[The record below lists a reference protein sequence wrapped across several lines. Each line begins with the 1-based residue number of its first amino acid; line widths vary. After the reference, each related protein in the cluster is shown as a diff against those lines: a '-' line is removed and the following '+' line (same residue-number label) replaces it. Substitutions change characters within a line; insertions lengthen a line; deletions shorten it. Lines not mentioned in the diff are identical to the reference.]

1 MLACSGGGGRKYC
14 VSERLQEV
22 PKFKV
27 EEVDY
32 DCTDG
37 GDIHS
42 TSEEDS
48 PIMWIIT
55 EDNE

>member
-1 MLACSGGGGRKYC
+1 M
-14 VSERLQEV
+14 SERLQDI
-22 PKFKV
+22 PKLVV

-42 TSEEDS
+42 TSEDDS
-48 PIMWIIT
+48 PVMWIIT